1 MSDLFVPQ
9 VGAVFSAD
17 IAVPEHARELRF
29 YSRVLTTGD
38 QPLWREDLMNNAGI
52 PVIGVGARKAEYE
65 HLPLHWMPHIQVAD
79 VAASVEKALEL
90 GGQELMHA
98 KGDDGAAH
106 WAVLLDPNGAA
117 FGLIP
122 VVTPEQMPPDSA
134 VPAELGTSV
143 VQDPVG
149 AYFALWQA

>member
-38 QPLWREDLMNNAGI
+38 QPLWREDLMNN
-52 PVIGVGARKAEYE
+52 
-65 HLPLHWMPHIQVAD
+65 
-79 VAASVEKALEL
+79 
-90 GGQELMHA
+90 
-98 KGDDGAAH
+98 
-106 WAVLLDPNGAA
+106 
-117 FGLIP
+117 
-122 VVTPEQMPPDSA
+122 
-134 VPAELGTSV
+134 V

>member
-65 HLPLHWMPHIQVAD
+65 HLPLQWMPHIQVAD

-90 GGQELMHA
+90 
-98 KGDDGAAH
+98 KVVDGDYRFAA
-106 WAVLLDPNGAA
+106 
-117 FGLIP
+117 
-122 VVTPEQMPPDSA
+122 
-134 VPAELGTSV
+134 